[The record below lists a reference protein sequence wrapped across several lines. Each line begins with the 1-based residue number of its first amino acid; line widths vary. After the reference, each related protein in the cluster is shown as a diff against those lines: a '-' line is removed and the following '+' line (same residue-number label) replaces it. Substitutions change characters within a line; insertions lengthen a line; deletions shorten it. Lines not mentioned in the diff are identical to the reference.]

1 MCAAAYLVC
10 PQVGVVFFA
19 VFVVSVLG
27 HVPGAKVEKFQTE
40 IITLPGGRP
49 DWFNNAGSYYYF
61 TPATTSAVLLLP
73 PPECS
78 GSASLGFSFIKSAS
92 LCSGSATLHLLLPM
106 LLLLGVHLQSCLP
119 CNQMVC
125 RLALRGD
132 TLRGSA
138 ARLNNSRVSSSW
150 NSSSLLQSHSMWTL
164 PLPKVSGADT
174 NGYILLLL
182 QFNLSSSFVYRGFLL
197 MPAQIIDWCSS
208 KSCNKRLCH
217 YTCANNRLAY
227 TPRGAWHATSSS
239 LHGRLLRPERTPN

>member
-1 MCAAAYLVC
+1 VC

-61 TPATTSAVLLLP
+61 TPATTNAVLLLP

-125 RLALRGD
+125 QLALRGD

-174 NGYILLLL
+174 NGPLPNEPQPILLLH
-182 QFNLSSSFVYRGFLL
+182 LSSMFANLRHELETTLHAWMSHWCFSFCLFLH
-197 MPAQIIDWCSS
+197 W
-208 KSCNKRLCH
+208 
-217 YTCANNRLAY
+217 
-227 TPRGAWHATSSS
+227 WH
-239 LHGRLLRPERTPN
+239 